1 MATPDYQAFM
11 APLLELAS
19 DGSEHAIRDAYEAM
33 AHHFGLTDED
43 RRELL
48 PSGRQET
55 YKNRVGWA
63 RTYLAKAGLLENTRR
78 GHFRITDRG
87 QVELRDH
94 ASELS
99 TAYLRKY
106 DEFVEFQ
113 TPTPG
118 IQTDTASGENPSGGN
133 SGPGA
138 GITLEAN
145 ATPEEVVERA
155 ISELN
160 AQLSG
165 ELLGAL
171 AASSPSFFERVVV
184 ELLVAMGYGGSRK
197 EAGEIVGRSGDAGI
211 DGIIKEDRLGL
222 DAIYV
227 QAKRWEGSVGRPE
240 IQKFVGA
247 LQGQRA
253 HKGVFITTSRFTPDA
268 RDYAR
273 QVQTRVILIDGPDL
287 ARLMIEFGI
296 GTSVVATYHVSR
308 LDSDFFLE
316 A

>member
-1 MATPDYQAFM
+1 MALPDYQAIM
-11 APLLELAS
+11 APLLEFAS
-19 DGSEHAIRDAYEAM
+19 DGSEHTIRDAYEAM
-33 AHHFGLTDED
+33 ARHFELSDAD
-43 RRELL
+43 QRELL

-78 GHFRITDRG
+78 GYFRITDRG
-87 QVELRDH
+87 QFELRDH

-113 TPTPG
+113 TPTHSSRNDNTSVEGAVDEFP
-118 IQTDTASGENPSGGN
+118 ENFTEHHS
-133 SGPGA
+133 A
-138 GITLEAN
+138 IN
-145 ATPEEVVERA
+145 ATPEELVERA

-160 AQLSG
+160 AQLAD
-165 ELLGAL
+165 ELLDAL
-171 AASSPSFFERVVV
+171 AVSTPSFFERVVV

-227 QAKRWEGSVGRPE
+227 QAKRWEGSVGSPE

-268 RDYAR
+268 KDYAQ
-273 QVQTRVILIDGPDL
+273 QVQTRVILIDGLDL

>member
-1 MATPDYQAFM
+1 MAIPDYQSFM
-11 APLLELAS
+11 VPLLEFAS

-33 AHHFGLTDED
+33 AHHFDLTDDD

-63 RTYLAKAGLLENTRR
+63 RTYLVKAGLLENTRR
-78 GHFRITDRG
+78 GYFRITDRG
-87 QVELRDH
+87 QIEFRDH
-94 ASELS
+94 ASDLS
-99 TAYLRKY
+99 TAYLKKF

-113 TPTPG
+113 TPSLDTQIDSMSG
-118 IQTDTASGENPSGGN
+118 QTATGGH
-133 SGPGA
+133 SETGA
-138 GITLEAN
+138 GITAETD
-145 ATPEEVVERA
+145 ATPEELVERA

-160 AQLSG
+160 TQLAG
-165 ELLGAL
+165 ELLDAL
-171 AASSPSFFERVVV
+171 GASSPSFFERVVV
-184 ELLVAMGYGGSRK
+184 DLLVAMGYGGSRK

-253 HKGVFITTSRFTPDA
+253 HKGVFITTSHFTPDA
-268 RDYAR
+268 TDYAR
-273 QVQTRVILIDGPDL
+273 QVQTRVILIDGQEL

-296 GTSVVATYHVSR
+296 GTSVAATYHVSR

>member
-1 MATPDYQAFM
+1 MAIPDYQAFM
-11 APLLELAS
+11 APLLGLAS
-19 DGSEHAIRDAYEAM
+19 DGSEHAIRDAYEVM
-33 AHHFGLTDED
+33 ARHFGLTDDD

-63 RTYLAKAGLLENTRR
+63 RTYLAKAGLLANTRR

-94 ASELS
+94 ATELS

-113 TPTPG
+113 TPSPG
-118 IQTDTASGENPSGGN
+118 TQTDTALGKIPAGADT
-133 SGPGA
+133 GPGA
-138 GITLEAN
+138 GITFEAT

-155 ISELN
+155 ISEIN

-165 ELLGAL
+165 ELLDAL
-171 AASSPSFFERVVV
+171 GASSPSFFERVVV
-184 ELLVAMGYGGSRK
+184 ELLVSMGYGGSRK

-253 HKGVFITTSRFTPDA
+253 HKGVFITTSHFTPDA

-296 GTSVVATYHVSR
+296 GTSVVATYHVRR

>member
-1 MATPDYQAFM
+1 MAIPDYQAFM
-11 APLLELAS
+11 APLLEFAS

-33 AHHFGLTDED
+33 ARHFGLTDDD

-99 TAYLRKY
+99 TAYLKKY

-113 TPTPG
+113 TPSLDTHADSTSG
-118 IQTDTASGENPSGGN
+118 QTVTGGHSESGEGLAAEGD
-133 SGPGA
+133 
-138 GITLEAN
+138 
-145 ATPEEVVERA
+145 ATPEELVERA

-160 AQLSG
+160 AQLAG
-165 ELLGAL
+165 ELLDAL
-171 AASSPSFFERVVV
+171 GASSPSFFERVVV
-184 ELLVAMGYGGSRK
+184 DLLVAMGYGGSRK

-253 HKGVFITTSRFTPDA
+253 HKGVIITTSHFTPDA
-268 RDYAR
+268 WDYAD
-273 QVQTRVILIDGPDL
+273 QVQTRVILIDGQEL

-296 GTSVVATYHVSR
+296 GTSVAATYHVSR